1 MYYTSFKNENPNNL
15 VFFLQIFLYRASNQV
30 AQWSLPLHDHLT
42 QYVATLGRKK
52 RNSEKN
58 LKEKEEIGMKYMP
71 YKKGTHLRKQI

>member
-1 MYYTSFKNENPNNL
+1 MKNPIIL
-15 VFFLQIFLYRASNQV
+15 FFYRASNQV

-52 RNSEKN
+52 RNAEKN

-71 YKKGTHLRKQI
+71 YKDRTSLCWI

>member
-1 MYYTSFKNENPNNL
+1 MKTPIYSLFFK
-15 VFFLQIFLYRASNQV
+15 FLYRASNQV

-71 YKKGTHLRKQI
+71 YNL